1 MRLDELKTFLL
12 ARNYPEKLLDSSINR
27 ARKIPRKVAL
37 LKVRKKEEDIKRPVF
52 AVKYDPRLPSIEA
65 LQAKHWRSMIGQNKY
80 LNEVFKK
87 PPLTAYRRQRNL
99 RDILI
104 KAKVPPAQKRYPQRE
119 GKGMTKCGKDCTIC
133 PYVMTGSE
141 IKINNKENWHINRK
155 VSCDTYNCIYMI
167 ECQKCGRRYI
177 GESGRIMRARLAEHR
192 GYINNQVI
200 GITTGD
206 HFNLPGHSL
215 AHMKV
220 TILEK
225 VRNSNPDYRRERE
238 KYFINRFN
246 TFYEGMNKEI

>member
-80 LNEVFKK
+80 LNEVFEK

-104 KAKVPPAQKRYPQRE
+104 KA
-119 GKGMTKCGKDCTIC
+119 
-133 PYVMTGSE
+133 
-141 IKINNKENWHINRK
+141 
-155 VSCDTYNCIYMI
+155 
-167 ECQKCGRRYI
+167 
-177 GESGRIMRARLAEHR
+177 
-192 GYINNQVI
+192 
-200 GITTGD
+200 
-206 HFNLPGHSL
+206 
-215 AHMKV
+215 
-220 TILEK
+220 
-225 VRNSNPDYRRERE
+225 
-238 KYFINRFN
+238 
-246 TFYEGMNKEI
+246 